1 MRRHLPLRQ
10 PRSLRLRM
18 QHDPDFLSRLAADP
32 DFLHA
37 AQEMAACAPF
47 Y

>member
-1 MRRHLPLRQ
+1 MGRHPPLRQ
-10 PRSLRLRM
+10 PRSFRLRM
-18 QHDPDFLSRLAADP
+18 QHDPDFLSRLVADP